1 MERGKL
7 VMSGDIAELSQQMS
21 QRRMSVRWRADDEK
35 ALQILQNSAGVK
47 NISTN
52 GQGAAFDF
60 SGNADALDELL
71 KTLILQSVR
80 VTEWRGSGDDLE
92 QIFLQSGAKELM

>member
-7 VMSGDIAELSQQMS
+7 VVSGAIAELGQILGRRQMS
-21 QRRMSVRWRADDEK
+21 VKWRSADGP
-35 ALQILQNSAGVK
+35 ALQILKGAGVQ
-47 NISTN
+47 NLETAA
-52 GQGAAFDF
+52 QGATFEFA
-60 SGNADALDELL
+60 GNAEALDELL
-71 KTLILQSVR
+71 KTLVVAGVR